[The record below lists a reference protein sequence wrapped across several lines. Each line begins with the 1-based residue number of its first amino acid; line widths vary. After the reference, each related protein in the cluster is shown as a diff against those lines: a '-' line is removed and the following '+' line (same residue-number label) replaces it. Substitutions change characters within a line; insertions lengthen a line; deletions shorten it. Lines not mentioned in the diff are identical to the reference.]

1 MILYFSI
8 FHRSVSSRIVDEN
21 SKSEKNENKDKPNL
35 ERSEIDKIIYE
46 SKICNSGKHP
56 KKTVNNT
63 NITTLTD
70 EMIST
75 MIQND
80 NINNNNNNNII
91 LNSSSD
97 SNSVDFTNVINYS
110 INNYNINNIMSNDDV
125 NVNVNDS
132 TNNTVNSTINSN
144 LNMSIDSGDNCSI
157 NNSINN
163 SNSNS
168 KINQV
173 LNLNTLGQD
182 NEDVIFSLHD
192 NSQDECTNDVRK
204 SGNRRDSGNSVNS
217 SSSISSSFS
226 YNSNNNN
233 IGLNQIQKNKKLREK
248 SVREMITEMEVRAKN
263 NLDAPPYVTKLD
275 KLDQDL
281 YTWQKTK
288 GTSTNSSDES
298 GNLYFVFYIFLLQS
312 PHQTPEKYGK
322 EIYKINKLLSHHI

>member
-80 NINNNNNNNII
+80 NINNNNNNNNII

-110 INNYNINNIMSNDDV
+110 INDYNINNIMSNDDV

-173 LNLNTLGQD
+173 MNLNTLGQD

-298 GNLYFVFYIFLLQS
+298 GNLYSIFYIF
-312 PHQTPEKYGK
+312 
-322 EIYKINKLLSHHI
+322 